1 MRSWNNLHAIP
12 VSASEPRVTI
22 RSSNRRTLLIIG
34 YHASHEQFSPG
45 ELLQYAR
52 QAQDAGFLAV
62 MTSDHIA
69 PWSARQGNSGS
80 NWAWLGAAMAG
91 TSVPFGSLS
100 IPGGW
105 RHHPVDLA
113 HSIATLA
120 QMFPDRLPWI
130 AVGSGEALNECM
142 TGEGWP
148 EKASRNERLRAA
160 TEIMRALLRG
170 QTVTARHD
178 GFAAEGARL
187 WSLPEKPPALFGAAL
202 TPETA
207 EWLGGWADGL
217 ITVLKPKEDMQNL
230 IERFRKGGGDG
241 KPMALQLQVCWADTR
256 DEARMIIWDQ
266 WRHAALP
273 PEKLA
278 NLRTTQDFD
287 DAVRDIPPEAMDE
300 VIPLVTRGEE
310 VVALIEEGVSCG
322 FEEIYVHGI
331 SRDQEG
337 FIRAM
342 GRDVL
347 PAFRYTASGL

>member
-1 MRSWNNLHAIP
+1 M
-12 VSASEPRVTI
+12 
-22 RSSNRRTLLIIG
+22 IIG
-34 YHASHEQFSPG
+34 YHASHEQFSPSQ
-45 ELLQYAR
+45 LLAYAK
-52 QAQDAGFLAV
+52 QADEAGFEAV

-69 PWSARQGNSGS
+69 PWSERQGNSGN

-113 HSIATLA
+113 HMIATLA

-130 AVGSGEALNECM
+130 AVGSGEAANEIM
-142 TGEGWP
+142 VGNGWP
-148 EKASRNERLRAA
+148 EKQERNERLRAG

-170 QTVTARHD
+170 ETVTAQHP
-178 GFAAEGARL
+178 GFAAEQARL

-207 EWLGGWADGL
+207 EWLGSWADGF
-217 ITVLKPKEDMQNL
+217 ITVHKPKAELQQ
-230 IERFRKGGGDG
+230 IVSSFQRGGGTG
-241 KPMALQLQVCWADTR
+241 KPMALQLQVCWAETKE
-256 DEARMIIWDQ
+256 EARMIAWDQ

-273 PEKLA
+273 PRDLA
-278 NLRTTQDFD
+278 DLRTPQAFD
-287 DAVRDIPPEAMDE
+287 EAVKDVPPKAMDD
-300 VIPLVTRGEE
+300 VVPLVSSGEE
-310 VVALIEEGVSCG
+310 VVHLIEDGASCG
-322 FEEIYVHGI
+322 FGEIYIHGI

-347 PAFRYTASGL
+347 PAFRYTSSGL